1 MNFRDDEII
10 VPSSDESSSDGCQ
23 EDNEFKIETSLTTSS
38 QSQGEKKKTY
48 NTVDDAYALVHTV
61 ETKMEEISNVLS
73 SMDKRMAYNLRLIAS
88 VTYDCHSKFH

>member
-10 VPSSDESSSDGCQ
+10 VASSDDSSSDGCN
-23 EDNEFKIETSLTTSS
+23 EESEFKIETSITQSS
-38 QSQGEKKKTY
+38 QSQGDKKKTY

-61 ETKMEEISNVLS
+61 ENKMNEISNVLS
-73 SMDKRMAYNLRLIAS
+73 SMDKRMAYNLRLISS

>member
-10 VPSSDESSSDGCQ
+10 VPSSDESSSDGC
-23 EDNEFKIETSLTTSS
+23 EESEYKIETSISQSS
-38 QSQGEKKKTY
+38 QSQDEKKKTY

-61 ETKMEEISNVLS
+61 ETKMGEISNVLS
-73 SMDKRMAYNLRLIAS
+73 SMDKRMAYNLRLISS